1 MMSELTTV
9 TRHLSTQIK
18 SFMVEYRKYFGTV
31 YIFEGNV
38 SIRIN
43 DFDRTIWRWQ
53 RKRLKRYRM
62 LYRWL

>member
-1 MMSELTTV
+1 MMNELTTV

-53 RKRLKRYRM
+53 RMRLMRYRM
-62 LYRWL
+62 L

>member
-62 LYRWL
+62 L